1 MAKVVLAVDLG
12 TTATSCLVLDQD
24 FGVLAKG
31 SLELTQHYPK
41 PGWVE
46 HDPAEIWDITGK
58 AIRLAMERAEVSG
71 GDVAAIGITNQRET
85 TIVWDRK
92 TMQPVYNAI
101 VWQCRRTAD
110 FCEKLKNQGKEDL
123 FKEKTGL
130 VLDPYFSGTKIRWI
144 LDNVS
149 GTTERAKA
157 GELAF
162 GTVDS
167 FALAHFTN
175 GRVHATEPSN
185 ASRTLLYNIHTN
197 KFDPELAAIVGVPM
211 NMLPDVLPSAGIFG
225 YTEGL
230 DFLPDG
236 IPISGIAGDQQAA
249 LFGQGCR
256 QEGDAKCTYGTGAF
270 VLLNTGER
278 AVLSN
283 RGLLTTIAWQ
293 INGKTTYALEGSA
306 FIAGAAVQW
315 LRDGLG
321 LVKTAP
327 EIEALARTVP
337 DNGGVVFVP
346 ALAGLGAP
354 YWRPDA
360 RGTFYGITRGTTAG
374 HIARAVLEG
383 IALEVY
389 DLVLAMAGD
398 LGLPLR
404 LMQVDGGASR
414 NDLLMQFQSD
424 LLNLRVARPKVI
436 ETTAFGAG
444 LLAAYG
450 AGLVNKLKD
459 LPRGNAD
466 RTFLPILSRE
476 AAGRFVDEYHE
487 VVNMILNK

>member
-1 MAKVVLAVDLG
+1 MADIVLAIDLG
-12 TTATSCLVLDQD
+12 TTATSCLVLDRN
-24 FGVLAKG
+24 FRILAKG

-46 HDPAEIWDITGK
+46 HDPSDIWDVTGRV
-58 AIRLAMERAEVSG
+58 IRLTMDRAGISG

-85 TIVWDRK
+85 TIVWEKK
-92 TMQPVYNAI
+92 TLQPVYNAI

-110 FCEKLKNQGKEDL
+110 FCEELKNRGKEDI
-123 FKEKTGL
+123 FREKTGL
-130 VLDPYFSGTKIRWI
+130 LLDPYFSGTKIRWL
-144 LDNVS
+144 LDNVA
-149 GTTERAKA
+149 GVAERARS

-175 GRVHATEPSN
+175 GKVHATEPSN

-197 KFDPELAAIVGVPM
+197 RFDPELAEILGIPM
-211 NMLPDVLPSAGIFG
+211 GMLPEVRPSAGIFG

-236 IPISGIAGDQQAA
+236 IPISGILGDQQAA
-249 LFGQGCR
+249 LFGQGCWK
-256 QEGDAKCTYGTGAF
+256 QGEAKCTYGTGAF

-278 AVLSN
+278 AVSSN
-283 RGLLTTIAWQ
+283 RGLLTTVAWQ
-293 INGKTTYALEGSA
+293 IDGKTTYALEGSA

-321 LVKTAP
+321 LIKSAP
-327 EIEALARTVP
+327 EIEELAKTVP

-354 YWRPDA
+354 YWRPDTQGVLA
-360 RGTFYGITRGTTAG
+360 GITRGTTSG

-389 DLVLAMAGD
+389 DLVLAMSGD
-398 LGLPLR
+398 LGEPLR
-404 LMQVDGGASR
+404 LMQVDGGASM
-414 NDLLMQFQSD
+414 NDLLMQFQAD
-424 LLNLRVARPKVI
+424 LLDLQVIRPMVT

-450 AGLVNKLKD
+450 AGLVDQIED
-459 LPRGNAD
+459 LPGGKPD
-466 RTFLPILSRE
+466 RTFSPGLTRE
-476 AAGRFVDEYHE
+476 EAGSFVDEYHR
-487 VVNMILNK
+487 VVNMLLNK

>member
-1 MAKVVLAVDLG
+1 MKKIVLAVDLG
-12 TTATSCLVLDQD
+12 TTATSCLVLGPD
-24 FGVLAKG
+24 FSVLAKA

-46 HDPAEIWDITGK
+46 HDPVEIWDITGRVIGMALDK
-58 AIRLAMERAEVSG
+58 ARVSG
-71 GDVAAIGITNQRET
+71 GNVGAIGITNQRET
-85 TIVWDRK
+85 TIVWDKK
-92 TMQPVYNAI
+92 TLQPVHNAI

-110 FCEKLKNQGKEDL
+110 FCEELKARGKEDL
-123 FKEKTGL
+123 FREKTGL
-130 VLDPYFSGTKIRWI
+130 VLDPYFSGTKVRWI
-144 LDNVS
+144 LDNVP
-149 GTTERAKA
+149 GTDKRARA

-175 GRVHATEPSN
+175 GKVHATEPSN
-185 ASRTLLYNIHTN
+185 AARTLLYNIHTN
-197 KFDPELAAIVGVPM
+197 QFDPELAAILGVPM
-211 NMLPDVLPSAGIFG
+211 IMLPDVRPSAGIFG

-236 IPISGIAGDQQAA
+236 IPVAGIAGDQQAA
-249 LFGQGCR
+249 LFGQGCWK
-256 QEGDAKCTYGTGAF
+256 EGEAKCTYGTGAF

-293 INGKTTYALEGSA
+293 IDGTTTYALEGSA
-306 FIAGAAVQW
+306 FVAGAAVQW
-315 LRDGLG
+315 LRDGMG
-321 LVKTAP
+321 LIRTAP
-327 EIEALARTVP
+327 EIEALAKTVP

-360 RGTFYGITRGTTAG
+360 RGIFYGITRGTTAG
-374 HIARAVLEG
+374 NLARAVLEG

-398 LGLPLR
+398 MGGPLR
-404 LMQVDGGASR
+404 HMQVDGGASM
-414 NDLLMQFQSD
+414 NDLLMQFQAD
-424 LLNLRVARPKVI
+424 LLGLDVVRPRVI

-450 AGLVNKLKD
+450 AGLVDNLTD
-459 LPRGNAD
+459 LPGGNAD
-466 RTFLPILSRE
+466 KTFSPVLTRDD
-476 AAGRFVDEYHE
+476 AGRFVGEYHS
-487 VVNMILNK
+487 VVNMMLNK